1 MEANTST
8 WNKLMD
14 MYLITQDKNILDY
27 LTCSENYDILINFIN
42 ISNSNDFIIHKRD
55 YYDILS
61 SIIQKHSDNDAVLDY
76 MLANL
81 EKINSG

>member
-1 MEANTST
+1 MEANASI

-14 MYLITQDKNILDY
+14 VYLITQDKNILDY

-42 ISNSNDFIIHKRD
+42 ISNSNNFIIQKRD
-55 YYDILS
+55 YYNILS

-81 EKINSG
+81 EKINLG